1 MTIKPVA
8 LKICPSLT
16 LDGMQSFLEKNLFI
30 ETKTQNTFVHE
41 IVNFS
46 MSRKRFVKVHHN
58 FKGTVA
64 ITVTPEYNHKKH
76 DFYKFN

>member
-1 MTIKPVA
+1 MTIKLVA
-8 LKICPSLT
+8 LKICQSLT
-16 LDGMQSFLEKNLFI
+16 LNGMQSFLEKNLFI

-41 IVNFS
+41 IVNLS
-46 MSRKRFVKVHHN
+46 ISRKRFVKVHHN